1 MKEIVIESNDAGQRV
16 DRFLKK
22 YLRNAPLSVIYKVLR
37 KDLKL
42 NGKRAKEDQ
51 MLSEGD
57 VLSIYASD
65 LDIED
70 WTERKETGKVKA

>member
-65 LDIED
+65 LDK
-70 WTERKETGKVKA
+70 RARA